1 MAADVASDS
10 DPLNPCCA
18 KLRQKFLKLE
28 GSRNALRQAVQ
39 ILEQQVNKLES
50 ENANLKKVNQ
60 EQENA
65 EFHKRS
71 KEEESSIIRT
81 LEKQINE
88 LKSEISA
95 YQQMESKDHSNS
107 LDAHIAERDAEI
119 KMLKESLV
127 KEKMRGDA
135 EKKKA
140 EIAMKKA
147 ADANKLLD
155 MEKSKC
161 VDVRKLA
168 NAEKK
173 KAEKVRLSLE
183 KFKTE
188 VNEAR
193 AKLVAERTKVHEL
206 DKLIEEEK
214 QRTIM
219 EKKHAELERTKA
231 EELSK
236 ILEVQHRE
244 ARDEKVHVEHMK
256 QMLEDEKQHKEN
268 LQRKL
273 VEIISER
280 EAASG
285 CLCSR
290 DKKLKG
296 DACAKPAV
304 VKTLKEQLKF
314 AKKQLKYA
322 KRMTK
327 LEKAEKKLISQQF
340 HLLKQEF
347 ILLSCHLKMLGDQIS
362 HIEGSSDSL
371 RYNLQ
376 NVSFDLRCSDRDLQL
391 GNCCYKSSFH
401 TPGSTRECSCFAAS
415 GRQQARKITGTK
427 SEVDPLTR
435 DSSRNRPQSSTVCST
450 STTCPDRELTG
461 SQAIDATFLATSS
474 KLAEGFA
481 SHGLIIPNVPHA
493 DAEHVHN
500 KMTASEAKKTDRSCI
515 QNDFDDAHRSGSVY
529 EGNKFT
535 DKIQVCGGGKKRK
548 IHDPLSSITSF
559 CDKNN
564 QVHLIERHFPGKNLM
579 RTKGA
584 PLKEICHQN
593 SEMSKI
599 INASRG
605 LHTEMHGS
613 FMSAE
618 DKQGITHLQPSSQVR
633 KDEID
638 IDCSMLPCFPC
649 KSKINENN
657 PLNIIEEIRAVSN
670 DQADLVFFEN
680 VTREDCMKLL
690 MLDDAD
696 DERRYREAIERP
708 LSPTLPVIKCS
719 VVGLKGEDH
728 SHYLVKELFRE
739 PTNDKDTFEPHQY
752 CDVINVEIN
761 SNKLELVMPTPSVL
775 KDNVGSVHASEESEL
790 NSALTFMRDLNK
802 HEELNNFGHN
812 HANNISSGTGKG
824 SDVRDIDVT
833 MNTTDFPPSIMKL
846 QENLQA
852 EPLVHHVIDPY
863 VASALN
869 VGSKA
874 STGEND
880 QHLTSGLFDDQV
892 NDVTKEPDNHHAKK
906 KSLVIGN
913 DSLVGEKSSQTGCY
927 QTSNPSQIVR
937 SESYVHLSA
946 NQELV
951 NPLGGNVGLEGT
963 TGFCDIFSDT
973 KDENSISHIIQA
985 RNNIASEKTG
995 CCVVF
1000 SHTKDED
1007 SISRIIKA
1015 RNNLASKNFGRSQV
1029 NCNIVE
1035 VLHSLALELDLQSE
1049 EKVCV
1054 FFSLLL
1060 GNITGSLFANSGSI
1074 MVENVLQFTKS
1085 FAMETNK
1092 VISDATA
1099 CQLFS
1104 EICQLDI
1111 LLHLIDDFLI
1121 TRRIMVCNGMES
1133 EQTCSSPLSSKSY
1146 QLNGQ
1151 NVTETAAKTHQ
1162 LIAASILSASL
1173 CAVFDQIGF
1182 LLEVSYKV
1190 LCLCKHDASCNL
1202 LMLHIFA
1209 FAIGENFFTLE
1220 KFNFHVSAIK
1230 SVVSLLESGHHS
1242 LVAFRSASDVDICF
1256 SPCKQCPF
1264 SKDAV
1269 CTEKFV
1275 SMLMDILQ
1283 DSFAGSSS
1291 VGYSFTSSL
1300 YPLSES
1306 NPRVKEGIC
1315 CSREPDSLGGH
1326 CEASCVLFKYGDHAF
1341 DSLNYT
1347 SKRALCYFVDIV
1359 SVVELFGCYMNWK
1372 WISDNLLSRLMN
1384 MLESYPP
1391 NEFSAAVVVLVG
1403 QLGRFGID
1411 LGGYQ
1416 QIGVPQLRNKLS
1428 TLLDAFAKGRS
1439 NLPNQLAVVG
1449 VLVNLLPISFKE
1461 IINGRLE
1468 HPVDTNH
1475 SDQIKLVKQWFSHL
1489 DKKLQILVSN
1499 FFGHAGL

>member
-39 ILEQQVNKLES
+39 ILEQQLNKLES
-50 ENANLKKVNQ
+50 ENANLKKVNR

-71 KEEESSIIRT
+71 KEEESSIIHT

-95 YQQMESKDHSNS
+95 YQQMETKDHSNS

-140 EIAMKKA
+140 EIATKKA
-147 ADANKLLD
+147 ADAKKLLD

-161 VDVRKLA
+161 DDARKLA
-168 NAEKK
+168 NADKK
-173 KAEKVRLSLE
+173 KAEEVRLSLE

-193 AKLVAERTKVHEL
+193 AKLVAERTKAHEF

-214 QRTIM
+214 QKTIM
-219 EKKHAELERTKA
+219 EKKRAELERTKA

-236 ILEVQHRE
+236 ILEVQRRE
-244 ARDEKVHVEHMK
+244 ARDDKVRVEHMK

-273 VEIISER
+273 VEILSER

-296 DACAKPAV
+296 DTSAKPAV

-347 ILLSCHLKMLGDQIS
+347 IQLSCHLKMLGDQIS
-362 HIEGSSDSL
+362 HVTEGTHSLGKIEDPL

-376 NVSFDLRCSDRDLQL
+376 NVSLGLRCSERDFQL
-391 GNCCYKSSFH
+391 GNCCCKGSFH
-401 TPGSTRECSCFAAS
+401 IPGSTRECSCFAAS
-415 GRQQARKITGTK
+415 GRQHARKITGTK

-450 STTCPDRELTG
+450 STTCPDRELMG

-474 KLAEGFA
+474 KLAEGFS
-481 SHGLIIPNVPHA
+481 SHGLIIPNVPRA

-500 KMTASEAKKTDRSCI
+500 KMTASEAKKTHRSCI
-515 QNDFDDAHRSGSVY
+515 KKKTHRSGSVY

-548 IHDPLSSITSF
+548 IHDPMASITSF
-559 CDKNN
+559 CDKDN
-564 QVHLIERHFPGKNLM
+564 QVHLVERHFSGKNLM

-593 SEMSKI
+593 SGMSKI

-605 LHTEMHGS
+605 LRTEMHGS

-618 DKQGITHLQPSSQVR
+618 DRQGITHLQPSSEVR

-649 KSKINENN
+649 KSKISENN
-657 PLNIIEEIRAVSN
+657 PLNIIEEIPAVSN
-670 DQADLVFFEN
+670 DQADLVFLEN
-680 VTREDCMKLL
+680 GTREDCMKLL
-690 MLDDAD
+690 MLDDVD

-719 VVGLKGEDH
+719 VVGLKREDH
-728 SHYLVKELFRE
+728 SHYLIKEHFRE
-739 PTNDKDTFEPHQY
+739 PTNDKDTFETYH
-752 CDVINVEIN
+752 CFDVINGEIN
-761 SNKLELVMPTPSVL
+761 SNKFELVMPTPPVL

-790 NSALTFMRDLNK
+790 NNARTFMRDLNK

-812 HANNISSGTGKG
+812 HENNISSGAGKG
-824 SDVRDIDVT
+824 FDMRDIDVT

-846 QENLQA
+846 RENLQA

-869 VGSKA
+869 VGSNA
-874 STGEND
+874 STREND
-880 QHLTSGLFDDQV
+880 QHLAS
-892 NDVTKEPDNHHAKK
+892 
-906 KSLVIGN
+906 GN
-913 DSLVGEKSSQTGCY
+913 DSLGGEKSSQTGCH
-927 QTSNPSQIVR
+927 QTSNPGQIVR

-946 NQELV
+946 KQELV
-951 NPLGGNVGLEGT
+951 NPLGGNVGLEET
-963 TGFCDIFSDT
+963 TGFCDAFSDT
-973 KDENSISHIIQA
+973 EDENSISHIIQA

-1007 SISRIIKA
+1007 SISRIIQA

-1029 NCNIVE
+1029 DCNIVE

-1060 GNITGSLFANSGSI
+1060 GNIAGSLFANSGSI

-1085 FAMETNK
+1085 FATETSK

-1099 CQLFS
+1099 CLYFS

-1151 NVTETAAKTHQ
+1151 NVTEAAAKTYQ
-1162 LIAASILSASL
+1162 LIAASILSASI

-1190 LCLCKHDASCNL
+1190 LCLCKHDTSCNL

-1209 FAIGENFFTLE
+1209 FAIGEKFFTME

-1242 LVAFRSASDVDICF
+1242 LLSFCSASDVDICF

-1269 CTEKFV
+1269 CTEKNV

-1291 VGYSFTSSL
+1291 VRYSFTSSL

-1315 CSREPDSLGGH
+1315 CSREPDSLGGQ
-1326 CEASCVLFKYGDHAF
+1326 CEASCVLFKYGDHAVDF
-1341 DSLNYT
+1341 LNYT
-1347 SKRALCYFVDIV
+1347 SKRALCYVVDIV

-1372 WISDNLLSRLMN
+1372 WISDNLLLRLLN

-1403 QLGRFGID
+1403 QLGRFGVD

-1428 TLLDAFAKGRS
+1428 SLLDTYAKGRS
-1439 NLPNQLAVVG
+1439 NLPDQLAVVG
-1449 VLVNLLPISFKE
+1449 ALVNLLPVSFEE

-1468 HPVDTNH
+1468 HPVDTSH
-1475 SDQIKLVKQWFSHL
+1475 SHQIEPVKQWFSNL

-1499 FFGHAGL
+1499 FFGHADL